1 MTKAP
6 NNISKYSTL
15 LTLYLAQSIPMTFFA
30 TVVPVIMRT
39 ENYSLTA
46 IGLLQLVKIPWILK
60 FLWAPLIDTSKGE
73 ISKYK
78 KWIFSSEIV
87 YAILIFSVAF
97 LDIQVDFKLI
107 IILLVFAFTA
117 SATQDI
123 ATDAF
128 AYHILKK
135 EERSFGSSIQTMGSF
150 LGTVIGS
157 GVLLIVY
164 HYYGWDYLLYA
175 LAGFVLLALIPLSFY
190 KQKQSHHKTSK
201 TRVLPS
207 DFTLFFKQK
216 GSWKRIVMLL
226 FFYSGLI
233 GILTMIKPWLVD
245 LGYSIKE
252 IGIYS
257 GIYGALSG
265 VFSALITGYLI
276 KKIGKKKSLHAILI
290 YAVLVSLYFWQISL
304 GTPSY
309 LELQLAIIGI
319 WTAYSMATVFVYTT
333 SMDEVKDGRAGTD
346 FTIQIVLTHIGS
358 LFLSVISG
366 KIAHSLGYSGLFLI
380 EMTIGLLLLG
390 ILPFLYKEQKQEDYE
405 F

>member
-1 MTKAP
+1 
-6 NNISKYSTL
+6 
-15 LTLYLAQSIPMTFFA
+15 MTFFA

-39 ENYSLTA
+39 EHYSLTA

-135 EERSFGSSIQTMGSF
+135 QERSFGSSIQTMGSF

-164 HYYGWDYLLYA
+164 HYYGWNYLLYA

-201 TRVLPS
+201 SRVLPS
-207 DFTLFFKQK
+207 DFLLFFKQK

-245 LGYSIKE
+245 LGYTIKE

-265 VFSALITGYLI
+265 VFAALIAGYLI
-276 KKIGKKKSLHAILI
+276 KKIGKRKSLHIILI
-290 YAVLVSLYFWQISL
+290 YAVLISLYFWKISIE
-304 GTPSY
+304 TPSY
-309 LELQLAIIGI
+309 LALQLAIIGI

-380 EMTIGLLLLG
+380 EMIIGLLLLG